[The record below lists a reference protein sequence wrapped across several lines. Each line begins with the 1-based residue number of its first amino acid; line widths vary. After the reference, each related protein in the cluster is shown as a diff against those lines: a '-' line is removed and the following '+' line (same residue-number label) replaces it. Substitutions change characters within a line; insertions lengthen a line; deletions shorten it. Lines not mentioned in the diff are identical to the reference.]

1 MAVQPGLCQT
11 WSETLKTGSLMTSL
25 NVFQATLKAKVNGQE
40 VSTMVST
47 VELNVTT
54 GKVNITMRQV
64 LSKLGSMRLRNKL

>member
-1 MAVQPGLCQT
+1 MAVLQPGFCQT
-11 WSETLKTGSLMTSL
+11 WSETLKTGSLMTNL

-54 GKVNITMRQV
+54 GKVNITMRQF
-64 LSKLGSMRLRNKL
+64 LCKLD